1 MYYSISEETARRAQ
15 EAYSFRDYIPGSA
28 TAEYRRMVDRAAELA
43 ARCKQGKDP
52 EDQERIDHLLDA
64 YARRLAD
71 NINAQ
76 NRNTASCPSV
86 MIAGPANF
94 PVRKK
99 QRQNAREDTLME
111 EYRQIEKLLD
121 KMQRIGTGGIQSGDP
136 HAVEKLEKKLKG
148 LESLQEIMKS
158 ANSYYRK
165 HHTLEGCPDL
175 SENQI
180 EKLTEAMAKSWRA
193 SPKLFES
200 YELTNNGAEIR
211 RLRKR
216 IETLQQAKA
225 QPTSEN
231 EIGDIRI
238 VENTET
244 MRIQIFFPDK
254 PDSDTRALLKS
265 NGFRWVP
272 SCGAWQRQLTSNGR
286 AAAKAVLNSI

>member
-121 KMQRIGTGGIQSGDP
+121 KMQSIGTGGIQSGDP

-165 HHTLEGCPDL
+165 HNTLEGCPVL

-180 EKLTEAMAKSWRA
+180 KKLTEAMARSWRA
-193 SPKLFES
+193 SPKPFES

-254 PDSDTRALLKS
+254 PDSNTRALLKS
-265 NGFRWVP
+265 NGFRWAP